1 MQPPALS
8 AFLLT
13 ILAFGLGGLAA
24 FPDPLPLSGSA
35 FIHDPSLVQR
45 VSDGKYYLFSTHN
58 RGGILTATNLAG
70 YVTYLPND

>member
-1 MQPPALS
+1 MQPLALS

-58 RGGILTATNLAG
+58 RGGILTSTNLAV